1 MAALATHLNS
11 LMLPGHGTQ
20 ILGGSMAQSGQIY
33 NALKTFDDKRKDSSP
48 LTSFTRTKATYYNGS
63 EVGILTASPTSVRGP
78 HDPTVMLDEV
88 DEIESD
94 LREQANGIAMAR
106 NGVHS
111 SIVMLS
117 TWHRVAGPMADLIK
131 KAESGAFPYYK
142 FCIWETLERCPEER
156 SGPNLENCPQ
166 CVIQKYCHEDRH
178 LRRDGLPKAKRS
190 NGHYK
195 IDDFIQKVT
204 LNSMRVLESDFL
216 CLRPRSAGVWFV
228 DFDEKLHVSST
239 ADYNRGYNF
248 HVSIDPGVH
257 TGACLVS
264 CEVFAGQSIH
274 GSDRVR

>member
-1 MAALATHLNS
+1 MKLIRKIIKIAKVWGVELSDSPVCQGHSCTGDIFVAICVQRLSMMLVHGARGAGKSFMAALATHLNS

-178 LRRDGLPKAKRS
+178 LRRM
-190 NGHYK
+190 
-195 IDDFIQKVT
+195 DFP
-204 LNSMRVLESDFL
+204 
-216 CLRPRSAGVWFV
+216 RPREVTATTR
-228 DFDEKLHVSST
+228 ST
-239 ADYNRGYNF
+239 TSFRRS
-248 HVSIDPGVH
+248 H
-257 TGACLVS
+257 
-264 CEVFAGQSIH
+264 
-274 GSDRVR
+274 